1 MLDKYEVNSFSDCLQ
16 NEESYSGN
24 ENEKSNLKSKKIYYI
39 DNKKCS
45 NNNCQPECIII
56 RNSNNNNISY
66 YQSDSKNNYRGR
78 KSLNQN
84 VIQGEYN
91 FTNRKKAG
99 SLPPQNYIE
108 EKFSYH
114 YTNEEDN
121 KEHIKNNKIS
131 PSNQRIN
138 VDPFLNQTYKEVP
151 RRTIR
156 SIQNQ
161 FDVERNDNFKVLSYR
176 PEDNE
181 DNESNSNMDG
191 KSKIIQ
197 IFKKQDV
204 GELFFSSKR
213 AQSPP
218 SSVGSRDKKQQKLL
232 SYQTPTLKFQSFFG
246 SFTNS
251 KNPKNTCQSK
261 SKDKQKKN
269 QLEDFNI
276 DKLIEIGDNYSKKL
290 IPILSFGKKV
300 KCIKNKMKNRT
311 NLNKNRFE
319 NNQKSC
325 DKILKHMK
333 DDRNEQKDMIGIT
346 KIYEQKEQNMYRNI
360 NKSNNNINYKINHN
374 INDNINN
381 NENGNRMSTSKNIVY
396 HGQIKRKRNCH
407 KNTKTFNNNEQN
419 KDFIIRSENNYNNEE
434 PNINQNININKELN
448 NNNNK
453 RRIIISKIKRRTV
466 KPNHKVLEY
475 FHNNMNNPNENQTYH
490 QITPT
495 KVIQNK
501 KLDLTV
507 NNNNK
512 TNYSINN
519 NINNYHNNN
528 ILEKNNFINNCK
540 MMSDKNIPKGEKSK
554 KILLTEQEDIYNNN
568 LIEKNKNIKKDNEE
582 ENYKNKKYSKIN
594 SNPNNQISKRKSDKN
609 FKSKNYYGY
618 DEANNME
625 GAINNHSYF
634 ESVYTRKKGLQKN
647 ISIDKINN

>member
-276 DKLIEIGDNYSKKL
+276 DKLIEIGDNYDNKL
-290 IPILSFGKKV
+290 IPILSFGIKV
-300 KCIKNKMKNRT
+300 KNIKNKMKNRT

-319 NNQKSC
+319 NTQKSC
-325 DKILKHMK
+325 DRILRHQK
-333 DDRNEQKDMIGIT
+333 DDKNDQNDMIDIG
-346 KIYEQKEQNMYRNI
+346 KIYEQKKENMHKNI
-360 NKSNNNINYKINHN
+360 NKINNNINHDINGN
-374 INDNINN
+374 INSNKNWI
-381 NENGNRMSTSKNIVY
+381 RMSTSKNIIY
-396 HGQIKRKRNCH
+396 HGQIKRKRNFQ
-407 KNTKTFNNNEQN
+407 KNTKTLNNNAQN
-419 KDFIIRSENNYNNEE
+419 KDFINKNEINYNNED
-434 PNINQNININKELN
+434 PNINQNININNELN
-448 NNNNK
+448 NNKNN
-453 RRIIISKIKRRTV
+453 RRIIISKMKRKTV

-475 FHNNMNNPNENQTYH
+475 FHNNMNKPNENQNYH
-490 QITPT
+490 QKTPT

-501 KLDLTV
+501 KIDISI

-519 NINNYHNNN
+519 KINNYYNNN
-528 ILEKNNFINNCK
+528 LERNNFINNCK
-540 MMSDKNIPKGEKSK
+540 MMSDKNVPQEEKTK
-554 KILLTEQEDIYNNN
+554 KILLTEKEVIYNNN
-568 LIEKNKNIKKDNEE
+568 MIQKNKNIKNEGNEE
-582 ENYKNKKYSKIN
+582 ENYKNRKYNKIN
-594 SNPNNQISKRKSDKN
+594 NNINKQISKRTSDKH
-609 FKSKNYYGY
+609 FIPKNYYGY
-618 DEANNME
+618 DEVNNME

-634 ESVYTRKKGLQKN
+634 ESVYSRKKGLQKI
-647 ISIDKINN
+647 ISIDKINH

>member
-1 MLDKYEVNSFSDCLQ
+1 MFDKYEVKSYPDYLQ
-16 NEESYSGN
+16 IEESVSDN
-24 ENEKSNLKSKKIYYI
+24 ENEKSTLKSKKTYYMN
-39 DNKKCS
+39 NKKDS
-45 NNNCQPECIII
+45 DNSFQPECIII
-56 RNSNNNNISY
+56 RNNNNTAF

-84 VIQGEYN
+84 VTQEGYN

-121 KEHIKNNKIS
+121 KKYFKNNKIS
-131 PSNQRIN
+131 PSNQRIYVI
-138 VDPFLNQTYKEVP
+138 VDPFLNQTNKEAP
-151 RRTIR
+151 RRTIK

-161 FDVERNDNFKVLSYR
+161 FDVERNENFKVLSYR

-181 DNESNSNMDG
+181 SSSNMNG

-204 GELFFSSKR
+204 GELFFPSKR

-218 SSVGSRDKKQQKLL
+218 SSAHSTDRKQQKLL

-246 SFTNS
+246 SFTKSKNS
-251 KNPKNTCQSK
+251 KNNSQTK
-261 SKDKQKKN
+261 SQDKPKKN

-448 NNNNK
+448 NNNNNK

-540 MMSDKNIPKGEKSK
+540 MMTDKNIPKGEKSK

>member
-1 MLDKYEVNSFSDCLQ
+1 
-16 NEESYSGN
+16 
-24 ENEKSNLKSKKIYYI
+24 
-39 DNKKCS
+39 
-45 NNNCQPECIII
+45 
-56 RNSNNNNISY
+56 
-66 YQSDSKNNYRGR
+66 
-78 KSLNQN
+78 
-84 VIQGEYN
+84 
-91 FTNRKKAG
+91 
-99 SLPPQNYIE
+99 
-108 EKFSYH
+108 
-114 YTNEEDN
+114 
-121 KEHIKNNKIS
+121 
-131 PSNQRIN
+131 
-138 VDPFLNQTYKEVP
+138 
-151 RRTIR
+151 
-156 SIQNQ
+156 
-161 FDVERNDNFKVLSYR
+161 
-176 PEDNE
+176 
-181 DNESNSNMDG
+181 
-191 KSKIIQ
+191 
-197 IFKKQDV
+197 
-204 GELFFSSKR
+204 
-213 AQSPP
+213 
-218 SSVGSRDKKQQKLL
+218 
-232 SYQTPTLKFQSFFG
+232 
-246 SFTNS
+246 
-251 KNPKNTCQSK
+251 
-261 SKDKQKKN
+261 
-269 QLEDFNI
+269 
-276 DKLIEIGDNYSKKL
+276 
-290 IPILSFGKKV
+290 
-300 KCIKNKMKNRT
+300 MKNRT

-434 PNINQNININKELN
+434 PNINQNININKELNN